1 LRARREEAIALGVKL
16 LRIALV
22 FAGAVL
28 VAAIAL
34 VATVLNGPSLIAGIQ
49 KRAEAARDRAGGHD
63 VALSFQTRQGWLTRH
78 PDLSGGHDL
87 DDATRARTAAA
98 IANTPGVGGVHWRS
112 RGSRGGVPVPMAGEP
127 GHCQSDVE
135 AIVKAR
141 SIRFSRA
148 SSAIDPASQSLLDEV
163 AAALK
168 PCAGGI
174 IAVTG
179 HTNRTGNEAANI
191 ALSQARANAVR
202 AALIGRGI
210 PADGLRTMGLGSSR
224 PLPGLDPVD
233 PANRRIDFSVIEK
246 VRIKPTPIDTPGP
259 D

>member
-1 LRARREEAIALGVKL
+1 MKS

-34 VATVLNGPSLIAGIQ
+34 AATALNGPSLIAGIQ

-63 VALSFQTRQGWLTRH
+63 VTLSFETRQGWLTRH

-112 RGSRGGVPVPMAGEP
+112 RGVHGTPVPMAGEP

-148 SSAIDPASQSLLDEV
+148 SAAIDPASQSLLDEV

-179 HTNRTGNEAANI
+179 HTNRTGNEGANI
-191 ALSQARANAVR
+191 ALSLARANAVR

-224 PLPGLDPVD
+224 PLPGLDPAD